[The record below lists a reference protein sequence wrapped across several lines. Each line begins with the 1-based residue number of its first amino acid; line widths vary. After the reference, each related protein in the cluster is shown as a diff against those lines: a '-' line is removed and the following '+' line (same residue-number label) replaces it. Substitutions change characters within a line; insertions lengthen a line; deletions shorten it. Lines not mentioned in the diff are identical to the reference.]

1 MIKFNW
7 NWLNLGTGLFVITYI
22 NLTIL
27 VAQTFHPNLLVN
39 INLLLNKITNNFI
52 SNTFSN
58 ISYEMIVSL
67 YWFYFYL
74 IEVCCLIFFIGYTC
88 TFRTSFNIKIK

>member
-27 VAQTFHPNLLVN
+27 VAHTFHPNLLVN

-74 IEVCCLIFFIGYTC
+74 IGGCCLIFFYRLYLYILD
-88 TFRTSFNIKIK
+88 KL